1 MQIHLEKRIHTNQP
15 MYRRT
20 YTRVYVSYYLWRTE
34 PRSLIGNQGRARVRH
49 SAAESPTW
57 VRMRKPVF
65 EPATIR
71 RNNGQPSLPL
81 FPSIPGS
88 SFSPSFPSSHTNTR
102 SDITRDDKYT
112 RIYRPSLRALHDFEQ
127 VNLSTILTFGLFMG
141 DEATWNAI
149 ERIETWRVAICIKI
163 YSIFESGI
171 GSKNSFRIYNTIPS
185 LPGSHFNETYNC
197 TSGRSRSFRRSP
209 LFSRQTVRKLVIR
222 SVSTSVE
229 PLRGTGGHRL

>member
-88 SFSPSFPSSHTNTR
+88 SFSPSFPSSHSPTPDQISRETTNTR
-102 SDITRDDKYT
+102 GFIAHPFAR
-112 RIYRPSLRALHDFEQ
+112 
-127 VNLSTILTFGLFMG
+127 STILNRWIFPLTFRLFMG
-141 DEATWNAI
+141 DE
-149 ERIETWRVAICIKI
+149 AICIKI

>member
-149 ERIETWRVAICIKI
+149 ERIEMWRVAIWVKI
-163 YSIFESGI
+163 PFEFTIRFPRYLAHISMKRIIAHPADHGAFVVHRYFPD
-171 GSKNSFRIYNTIPS
+171 KPLENSSSAASRRPLNRFEEPVAIASNNK
-185 LPGSHFNETYNC
+185 FN
-197 TSGRSRSFRRSP
+197 
-209 LFSRQTVRKLVIR
+209 
-222 SVSTSVE
+222 
-229 PLRGTGGHRL
+229 

>member
-127 VNLSTILTFGLFMG
+127 VNLSTYISIVHGRWSDLKRDRTHRNV
-141 DEATWNAI
+141 T
-149 ERIETWRVAICIKI
+149 
-163 YSIFESGI
+163 IFESGI

>member
-1 MQIHLEKRIHTNQP
+1 
-15 MYRRT
+15 
-20 YTRVYVSYYLWRTE
+20 
-34 PRSLIGNQGRARVRH
+34 
-49 SAAESPTW
+49 
-57 VRMRKPVF
+57 MRKPVF

-141 DEATWNAI
+141 DEA
-149 ERIETWRVAICIKI
+149 ICIKI

>member
-88 SFSPSFPSSHTNTR
+88 SFSPSFPSSHSPTPDQISRETTNTR
-102 SDITRDDKYT
+102 GFIAHPFAR
-112 RIYRPSLRALHDFEQ
+112 
-127 VNLSTILTFGLFMG
+127 STILNRWIFPLTFRLFMG

-149 ERIETWRVAICIKI
+149 ERIEMWRVAIWVKI
-163 YSIFESGI
+163 PFEFTIRFPRYLAHISMKRIIAHPADHGAFVVHRYFPD
-171 GSKNSFRIYNTIPS
+171 KPLENSSSAASRRPLNRFEEPVAIASNNK
-185 LPGSHFNETYNC
+185 FN
-197 TSGRSRSFRRSP
+197 
-209 LFSRQTVRKLVIR
+209 
-222 SVSTSVE
+222 
-229 PLRGTGGHRL
+229 